1 MNNKISG
8 IRTRLWINE
17 NEKCYR
23 YLKQLGSN
31 KERNKYII
39 SIMNMASTLVENG
52 FSGEIASLTNS
63 SRNNSI
69 NSETSK
75 KDHNYFDQEDSS
87 NTKIASDSTRTEDSQ
102 RPELVPMRI
111 MMNILGNYP

>member
-75 KDHNYFDQEDSS
+75 KDHNYFDQEDSRDCVQNYS
-87 NTKIASDSTRTEDSQ
+87 ANHVTEARKLRS
-102 RPELVPMRI
+102 MTT
-111 MMNILGNYP
+111 